1 VFSFIIWA
9 GASSRVVY
17 YLRWSIAS

>member
-17 YLRWSIAS
+17 YLRWSIAF